1 MVIMPSLFP
10 EPEAPLTVTE
20 LTRRIKAVLDAG
32 FPDVL
37 VRGEI
42 SNFKHHTSGHMY
54 FTLKDAGDGGGQRAG
69 PGDPPQ
75 AGAAGAVL
83 RCVLF
88 RREAARL
95 GFLPENGMAVIARGR
110 ISVYERDGQ
119 YQLYVEELR
128 PEGEG
133 ALQQAFLA
141 LRRKLEAEGLF
152 DPARKRRLPPFVRR
166 VGVVTSPTGAAV
178 RDIVTV
184 ARRRFPGV
192 EILLTP
198 VLVQGPEAPPDIV
211 RAIALQNAA
220 GLAEVLI
227 VGRGGGS
234 LEELWAFNDERV
246 ARAIFASGIPVVSA
260 VGHETDVTIA
270 DLVADVRAPT
280 PSAAAELVVPDVRE
294 LGRQVD
300 TLRRR
305 LEALAAERLT
315 RARERLLRAL
325 ARPPFARPLDTVR
338 QWGQRVD
345 DLGRRLAA
353 ATRLA
358 VERARARRDLLVQKL
373 DALSPLGVLARGY
386 TLVRAVP
393 DGALVPAVAG
403 LRPGERIEVVF
414 RDGEAHCEVRRT
426 RRAE

>member
-1 MVIMPSLFP
+1 MVSMPSLFP

-54 FTLKDAGDGGGQRAG
+54 FTLKDAGDGGRPKAG
-69 PGDPPQ
+69 PGEPPP

-246 ARAIFASGIPVVSA
+246 ARAIFASAIPVVSA

-280 PSAAAELVVPDVRE
+280 PSAAAELVVPDVRD
-294 LGRQVD
+294 LARQVD
-300 TLRRR
+300 ALRRR

-325 ARPPFARPLDTVR
+325 ARPPFARPLDAVR

-373 DALSPLGVLARGY
+373 GALSPLGVLARGY

-393 DGALVPAVAG
+393 DGAPVPAVAG
-403 LRPGERIEVVF
+403 LRPGQAIEVVF